1 MQRGGMKEKS
11 NKIGRRG
18 RPSASELQ
26 QKMAIVLDVAKQQFA
41 QHGYRAVTMRSVAEM
56 ACVST
61 RTLYNWYADKLA
73 LFEACLNA
81 HSMGVEYPRIDNSL
95 PPEDALRSYA
105 VELVSF
111 LSRDTSLGLGLV
123 VYREGGEFPE
133 MAEAAYNNQNT
144 WLVAPLA
151 EYLREHGLEDTATG
165 EQTKLFISMALSE
178 FQRRLA
184 FGRELQTIREIEEH
198 ADRVARL
205 FLRGAAPT
213 VPR

>member
-1 MQRGGMKEKS
+1 MGRMTDKTSKT
-11 NKIGRRG
+11 GRRG
-18 RPSASELQ
+18 RPSAEVLQ
-26 QKMAIVLDVAKQQFA
+26 QKMATVLHVAKQQFA
-41 QHGYRAVTMRSVAEM
+41 QHGYRAVTMRGVAEI

-73 LFEACLNA
+73 LFEACLDI
-81 HSMGVEYPRIDNSL
+81 HSTGGEYPRIDRSL

-105 VELVSF
+105 MELVSF

-123 VYREGGEFPE
+123 VYREGAEFPE
-133 MAEAAYNNQNT
+133 MAETAYINQNT

-151 EYLREHGLEDTATG
+151 EYLREHGLEDAASS

-184 FGRELQTIREIEEH
+184 FGRELPTRLEIEEH
-198 ADRVARL
+198 AERVVRL
-205 FLRGAAPT
+205 FLRGASPADA
-213 VPR
+213 R

>member
-1 MQRGGMKEKS
+1 MREKS
-11 NKIGRRG
+11 NKVGRRG
-18 RPSASELQ
+18 RPSTSELQ

-41 QHGYRAVTMRSVAEM
+41 QHGYRAVTMRGVAEM

-81 HSMGVEYPRIDNSL
+81 RSMGSEYPQVDRSL
-95 PPEDALRSYA
+95 PPEAALRTYA
-105 VELVSF
+105 VELISF

-123 VYREGGEFPE
+123 VYREGAEFPE

-151 EYLREHGLEDTATG
+151 EYLRQHGLENTASG
-165 EQTKLFISMALSE
+165 EQTKLFISMTLSE

-184 FGRELQTIREIEEH
+184 FGRDLQTPKEIQDH
-198 ADRVARL
+198 ADRVVRL
-205 FLRGAAPT
+205 FLKGASPD
-213 VPR
+213 VVR